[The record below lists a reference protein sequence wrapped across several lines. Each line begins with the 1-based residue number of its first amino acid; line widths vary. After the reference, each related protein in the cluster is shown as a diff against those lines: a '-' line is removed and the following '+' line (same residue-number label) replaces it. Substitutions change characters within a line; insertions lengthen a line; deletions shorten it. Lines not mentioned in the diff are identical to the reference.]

1 MERNVMGELNVYR
14 GSGAKPNFS
23 EIARRHGM
31 DRHAV
36 AKYWREGESAADGRS
51 ARGSAF
57 DPLEEVIRA
66 KAQLPGMTKMAV
78 YAFLREGRGEG
89 LPGYGAFTAWC
100 RARDVPFG
108 GAGGR
113 EPHPRFET
121 PPGRQLQFDWKEGM
135 RLVDSEGEV
144 FEFSVFTAT
153 LGYPRKHRFISVR
166 SRTLDDPLSCLL
178 ATFTRLGGVPEECI
192 TDKMSCLVT
201 VSGSRRTRQKGAWRF
216 AREAGFE
223 LRLCAPRS
231 PQTKGKDESANRF
244 LNRPLAYGGEF
255 TGWGGLAE
263 AVARV
268 EAQANSEPNRTTG
281 LPPDALR
288 IGYTDADSS
297 GRGAGDGR
305 AVYEGPQ
312 APEAFHRRV
321 QEADSR
327 PLQRRQAQAR
337 DHGRVRTRQERRG
350 EVEQVDKRDRLAARR
365 GQPHARAEP
374 DPGARAR
381 EPQAPDGGRRLET
394 GGADI
399 RSKVRAMAA
408 NEDRHPISAQRG
420 LLGVAR
426 STYYSMRS
434 RPTPPARAG
443 TARAR

>member
-31 DRHAV
+31 DRHTV

-66 KAQLPGMTKMAV
+66 KAQLPGMTEMAV

-100 RARDVPFG
+100 RA
-108 GAGGR
+108 
-113 EPHPRFET
+113 
-121 PPGRQLQFDWKEGM
+121 
-135 RLVDSEGEV
+135 EV

-153 LGYPRKHRFISVR
+153 LGYSRKHRFIPVR
-166 SRTLDDPLSCLL
+166 SRTLDDLLSCLL

-192 TDKMSCLVT
+192 TDNMSCLVT
-201 VSGSRRTRQKGAWRF
+201 VSGRRRTRQERAWRF

-244 LNRPLAYGGEF
+244 LNRLLAYGGEF
-255 TGWGGLAE
+255 TGWSGLAE

-281 LPPDALR
+281 LPPDALFMR
-288 IGYTDADSS
+288 EKESLRPIGNLRLLESMVGDVSVQTVPPTMLVRAAGREWSVPRRCIGRRVSVVATPGGQVVVRMAGEEVAVHDAASGPSRPINYDPDHYGQALEGKRGLADADI
-297 GRGAGDGR
+297 A
-305 AVYEGPQ
+305 E
-312 APEAFHRRV
+312 
-321 QEADSR
+321 
-327 PLQRRQAQAR
+327 
-337 DHGRVRTRQERRG
+337 
-350 EVEQVDKRDRLAARR
+350 AAR
-365 GQPHARAEP
+365 ANLAL
-374 DPGARAR
+374 
-381 EPQAPDGGRRLET
+381 LESL
-394 GGADI
+394 GGA
-399 RSKVRAMAA
+399 
-408 NEDRHPISAQRG
+408 
-420 LLGVAR
+420 
-426 STYYSMRS
+426 
-434 RPTPPARAG
+434 
-443 TARAR
+443 